1 MNVIPA
7 RVAGVRRIA
16 MVTPTPD
23 GEINPLVLAA
33 AAIAGIEEIW
43 RVGGAQAVAA
53 LAYGTDRIRPVDVIT
68 GPGNA
73 WVAEAKRQLYG
84 VGGIDMVAGRSEE
97 RRVGKECVSRCRSR
111 GSPCNKQKKTKKD
124 KDKT

>member
-73 WVAEAKRQLYG
+73 
-84 VGGIDMVAGRSEE
+84 RSEE
-97 RRVGKECVSRCRSR
+97 HTPELQSLMRNSYAVFCL
-111 GSPCNKQKKTKKD
+111 KKKKHHNTHD
-124 KDKT
+124 DTDN